1 MKKGWIWMK
10 KVMVYAYSQFNLG
23 DDLFIKI
30 LCERYPET
38 QFVLYAP
45 KQYKRCFQ
53 GMRNIRFFPSDA
65 FFVRSF
71 NYIFKHLHIRKLL
84 AKSCDAAVHI
94 GGSLFIQGE
103 DWRKMLENT
112 KAMRISGKP
121 FFLLGANFGPFHDK
135 QFYQEHKQIFSSYTD
150 TCFREKYSYDLFK
163 DLPNVRMAADIVFQ
177 LKKPI
182 IPKRENHIVISV
194 IKPSI
199 RKYLA
204 SYDALYYEKIKDVV
218 VYFAERGYHVTLM
231 AFCTYEGDHE
241 AIDHILDE
249 IPVDYLGKITKHVYQ
264 LNIEETLQII
274 ASASFVVA
282 SRFHAMILGWV
293 YGIPVFS
300 IAYSDKMKH
309 VMHDVGFQGT
319 STDFEQLETL
329 QAADVF
335 ASMQTDPLDIS
346 RQIDDSENHFTKLD
360 AYLKG

>member
-1 MKKGWIWMK
+1 MKKGWICMK
-10 KVMVYAYSQFNLG
+10 KVMVYAYTQFNLG

-30 LCERYPET
+30 LCERYLET

-45 KQYKRCFQ
+45 MQYKRCFQ
-53 GMRNIRFFPSDA
+53 DIRNIRFFPSDA

-135 QFYQEHKQIFSSYTD
+135 QFYQEHKQIFSTYTD
-150 TCFREKYSYDLFK
+150 ICFREKYSYDLFK

-182 IPKRENHIVISV
+182 IPKQENHIVISV

-199 RKYLA
+199 RKHLA

-218 VYFAERGYHVTLM
+218 VYFTERSYHVTLM

-241 AIDHILDE
+241 AIDRILDR
-249 IPVDYLGKITKHVYQ
+249 IPVDYSGKITKHVYQ

-274 ASASFVVA
+274 ASAGFVVA

-293 YGIPVFS
+293 YGIPVFP

-309 VMHDVGFQGT
+309 AMHDVDFHGA

-335 ASMQTDPLDIS
+335 ASMQTEPLDIS
-346 RQIDDSENHFTKLD
+346 RQIDDSENHFAKLD

>member
-1 MKKGWIWMK
+1 
-10 KVMVYAYSQFNLG
+10 
-23 DDLFIKI
+23 
-30 LCERYPET
+30 
-38 QFVLYAP
+38 
-45 KQYKRCFQ
+45 
-53 GMRNIRFFPSDA
+53 
-65 FFVRSF
+65 
-71 NYIFKHLHIRKLL
+71 
-84 AKSCDAAVHI
+84 
-94 GGSLFIQGE
+94 
-103 DWRKMLENT
+103 
-112 KAMRISGKP
+112 
-121 FFLLGANFGPFHDK
+121 GANFGPFHDK

-182 IPKRENHIVISV
+182 IPKRENHFVISV
-194 IKPSI
+194 IKTSI

-204 SYDALYYEKIKDVV
+204 SYDALYYEKIKDGV
-218 VYFAERGYHVTLM
+218 VYFEERGYHVTLM
-231 AFCTYEGDHE
+231 AFCTYKGDHE

-309 VMHDVGFQGT
+309 GMHDVGFQGT
-319 STDFEQLETL
+319 S
-329 QAADVF
+329 
-335 ASMQTDPLDIS
+335 
-346 RQIDDSENHFTKLD
+346 
-360 AYLKG
+360 

>member
-1 MKKGWIWMK
+1 
-10 KVMVYAYSQFNLG
+10 
-23 DDLFIKI
+23 
-30 LCERYPET
+30 
-38 QFVLYAP
+38 
-45 KQYKRCFQ
+45 
-53 GMRNIRFFPSDA
+53 
-65 FFVRSF
+65 
-71 NYIFKHLHIRKLL
+71 
-84 AKSCDAAVHI
+84 
-94 GGSLFIQGE
+94 
-103 DWRKMLENT
+103 
-112 KAMRISGKP
+112 
-121 FFLLGANFGPFHDK
+121 
-135 QFYQEHKQIFSSYTD
+135 
-150 TCFREKYSYDLFK
+150 
-163 DLPNVRMAADIVFQ
+163 MASDIVFK

-204 SYDALYYEKIKDVV
+204 SYDALYYEKIKAVV

-231 AFCTYEGDHE
+231 ALCTYEGDHE
-241 AIDHILDE
+241 AINNILDE
-249 IPVDYLGKITKHVYQ
+249 IHVDYQGKITKHIYQ

-274 ASASFVVA
+274 ASASFEVA

-360 AYLKG
+360 ANLKG